1 VKELLV
7 PVITGLLGGTL
18 IQGLVLLL
26 RAGPD
31 RQAVVAGG
39 AEKAVLALERSLA
52 QVERDRD
59 RLQARVD
66 RLEAENDQL
75 RKECDG

>member
-1 VKELLV
+1 MREWLV
-7 PVITGLLGGTL
+7 PIVASLLGGTL

-39 AEKAVLALERSLA
+39 AEKAVLSLERSLSHA
-52 QVERDRD
+52 ERERDR
-59 RLQARVD
+59 LAA
-66 RLEAENDQL
+66 RLELVEAEYATY
-75 RKECDG
+75 RREHP

>member
-1 VKELLV
+1 VREWLV
-7 PVITGLLGGTL
+7 PIVASLLGGTL

-39 AEKAVLALERSLA
+39 AEKAVLSLERSLSHA
-52 QVERDRD
+52 ERERDR
-59 RLQARVD
+59 LAA
-66 RLEAENDQL
+66 RLELVEAEYATY
-75 RKECDG
+75 RREHP